1 MNNEG
6 YDSKNLKIVGQREK
20 RTDAHE
26 KVTGKAIYPADFMM
40 ENMAYGYTV
49 RSEKPSA
56 NIKVDKSQ
64 AVKQPG
70 VIHVFTAEDIPG
82 KNHHG
87 VLLKDQKIFADT
99 RVTSVGE
106 PIAFIVAE
114 SFEEAAAAGK
124 YVKVEYEEL
133 LGVFDPIEA
142 MKPDSPKIHG
152 DDNIMYH
159 YKLRTGDIEKA
170 FSECDII
177 VENTY
182 KTSMV
187 DHCFLQPE
195 AGTAYIEEDGKITV
209 MTATQYPHY
218 DQEEIADG
226 LGLKKED
233 IRVIT
238 AAIGGAFGGRED
250 ISLQIHLALA
260 AMVLKRPVKT
270 VYSREE
276 SFLAHSKRHPI
287 FMKYRTGAKKDG
299 TLHALEAE
307 IIGDS
312 GAHASWAYSILRKAG
327 VHATGPYSIPNVKVD
342 SYAVY
347 TNNPYTGAMRGFGAA
362 QVPMASEQQMDEIA
376 RRLNIDPLELRL
388 KNCFKKGSK
397 TSTGQILEESA
408 PIIETLIALEPD
420 YKKFKQEIK
429 EINYL
434 SSKQDGFLSG
444 KKRGLGLAATYYGT
458 GYGNGFPDISRAH
471 AELSPEGGVVVYTG
485 ATEVGQGSKTVLSQ
499 IAAEALSLPLK
510 LVDLVCEDTNKTP
523 DSGTAAASR
532 QTYNTGNSVRL
543 ACLELRDRILE
554 LSKDILQ
561 IPSSVG
567 LSLVNGMVHTKG
579 LDNMDLHLSKVYD
592 YCKTNSLEMRTEN
605 VFTAHTTRLDS
616 EKGQGAPY
624 WPYTFASHL
633 VDIEVDINTG
643 KADVIRAVCA
653 QDVGRAINPTLIEG
667 QIEGGFAMGMGWA
680 IYEDLGLNRGKIWND
695 NFSKYILPTSM
706 DMPSIKSIIIEDP
719 ESTGPYGAKGI
730 GEPVMLAAMPAILN
744 AIYDASNVRIT
755 ELPASPE
762 RILFGLKSPNN
773 K

>member
-1 MNNEG
+1 MNKEG
-6 YDSKNLKIVGQREK
+6 FDSKSLKIVGQREK
-20 RTDAHE
+20 RPDALE
-26 KVTGKAIYPADFMM
+26 KVTGKAIYPADFVM
-40 ENMAYGYTV
+40 ENMVYGYTV

-56 NIKVDKSQ
+56 NIQVDKS
-64 AVKQPG
+64 AALTQPG
-70 VIHVFTAEDIPG
+70 VIHVFTAEDVPG
-82 KNHHG
+82 HNHHG

-99 RVTSVGE
+99 RVTSIGE
-106 PIAFIVAE
+106 PIAFVVAD
-114 SFEEAAAAGK
+114 SFEQAEAAGRF
-124 YVKVEYEEL
+124 VKVTYEEL
-133 LGVFDPIEA
+133 PGVFDPVEA
-142 MKPDSPKIHG
+142 MKADSPKVHG
-152 DDNIMYH
+152 DDNVLYH

-177 VENTY
+177 IENTY

-195 AGTAYIEEDGKITV
+195 SGTAYIDEDGKITV

-226 LGLKKED
+226 LGVKKED

-250 ISLQIHLALA
+250 ITLQIHLALA

-270 VYSREE
+270 MYSRED

-299 TLHALEAE
+299 TLHAMEAE

-312 GAHASWAYSILRKAG
+312 GAHASWAFSILRKAG
-327 VHATGPYSIPNVKVD
+327 VHATGPYCIPNVKVD

-347 TNNPYTGAMRGFGAA
+347 TNNPFTGAMRGFGAA
-362 QVPMASEQQMDEIA
+362 QVPMANEQQMDEIA
-376 RRLNIDPLELRL
+376 RALKMDPLEFRQ
-388 KNCFKKGSK
+388 KNCFRKGSK
-397 TSTGQILEESA
+397 TSTGQTLEESVPLA
-408 PIIETLIALEPD
+408 ETMDAIAPD
-420 YKKFKQEIK
+420 YMKFKHEIA
-429 EINYL
+429 ELNMVAAGQNRFI
-434 SSKQDGFLSG
+434 SG
-444 KKRGLGLAATYYGT
+444 KKRGLGIASTFYGT
-458 GYGNGFPDISRAH
+458 GYGNGFPDVSRAH
-471 AELSPEGGVVVYTG
+471 ASLSAEGGVIIYTG
-485 ATEVGQGSKTVLSQ
+485 ATEVGQGSKTVLRQ
-499 IAAEALSLPLK
+499 IAAEALSLPID

-543 ACLELRDRILE
+543 ACLELRDKILE
-554 LSKDILQ
+554 ISKDMLD
-561 IPSSVG
+561 IPSCAG
-567 LSLVNGMVHTKG
+567 LSVECGKVHIKG
-579 LDNMDLHLSKVYD
+579 LDNADLPLTEVYD
-592 YCKTNSLEMRTEN
+592 YCRNSGLELRTEN
-605 VFTAHTTRLDS
+605 VFTAHTTRLDA
-616 EKGQGAPY
+616 EEGQGAPY

-633 VDIEVDINTG
+633 VDVEVDINTG
-643 KADVIRAVCA
+643 KVDVIRAVCA

-680 IYEDLGLNRGKIWND
+680 IYEDLGLNRGKIENN
-695 NFSKYILPTSM
+695 NFSKYILPTAK
-706 DMPSIKSIIIEDP
+706 DMPNIKSIIIEDP

-744 AIYDASNVRIT
+744 GIYDAVKVRIT

-762 RILFGLKSPNN
+762 RILKGLN
-773 K
+773 KL